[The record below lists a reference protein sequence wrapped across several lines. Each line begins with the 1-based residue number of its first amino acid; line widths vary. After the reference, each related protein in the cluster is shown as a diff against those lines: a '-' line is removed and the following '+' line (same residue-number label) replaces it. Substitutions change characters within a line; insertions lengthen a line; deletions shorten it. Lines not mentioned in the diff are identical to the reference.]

1 MVAITLGRQRTEEI
15 MNWFRMIAAAVAVI
29 GSISTGNA
37 GAQPYPNRL
46 VTLIVPNPAGGT
58 PDILTRLLVDKL
70 RDAIGQ
76 DVVVENR
83 PGAGGIIGAESAARA
98 APDGYVLLCTVE
110 WLFVSQLIHSKLS
123 FDPHAFEPVSIIA
136 KYPLMLIGRK
146 DLPFGNLVEL
156 IPYARSHPGTL
167 TYASAGI
174 GSMHQLVY
182 EGIKRQAAIDLT
194 HVPYRGGSPQF
205 INDMMAGRVDLTL
218 TPLGNGAPYV
228 RDGRLKLLAILSN
241 ARLSEFPDAPAITE
255 VLPGLET
262 YGWTGIA
269 APPRTPRDVT
279 DKLSQAVARVLNM
292 TDARER
298 ILAMQAIPV
307 GNTPDQMRRV
317 IEADTERWAPVIRA
331 ANIRID

>member
-1 MVAITLGRQRTEEI
+1 MVAIMPERQRVEA
-15 MNWFRMIAAAVAVI
+15 MNRFRMIAAALAVI
-29 GSISTGNA
+29 GSIATGNA
-37 GAQPYPNRL
+37 LEQPYPNRL
-46 VTLIVPNPAGGT
+46 VTLIVPTPAGGT
-58 PDILTRLLVDKL
+58 PDILARLVVNKL
-70 RDAIGQ
+70 RDAIGR
-76 DVVVENR
+76 DVIVENR

-98 APDGYVLLCTVE
+98 TPDGHVLLCTIE
-110 WLFVSQLIHSKLS
+110 WLFVSHLIHNKLS

-146 DLPFGNLVEL
+146 DLPFRNLAEL
-156 IPYARSHPGTL
+156 IPYALRHPGKL
-167 TYASAGI
+167 TYASSGI

-182 EGIKRQAAIDLT
+182 EAIKRQAAIDLT

-205 INDMMAGRVDLTL
+205 INDMMAGHVDMSL

-228 RDGRLKLLAILSN
+228 RDGKLKLLAVLSN
-241 ARLSEFPDAPAITE
+241 TRLPEFADAPAISE

-279 DKLSQAVARVLNM
+279 DKLSQAVARVLDM
-292 TDARER
+292 RDARER
-298 ILAMQAIPV
+298 ILAMQAVPV
-307 GNTPDQMRRV
+307 GKTPDQMRRI

-331 ANIRID
+331 AKITLD